1 MAEFIFEML
10 QDIRVDMRKYL
21 KDFEIITLSRLY
33 IDSRPQSLSY
43 YRSSEF
49 VINFDVRQS
58 GVSIP
63 AVLNSNLSYPSI
75 NVINLS
81 TC

>member
-1 MAEFIFEML
+1 M
-10 QDIRVDMRKYL
+10 
-21 KDFEIITLSRLY
+21 LY
-33 IDSRPQSLSY
+33 IDTRLQSLSY

-81 TC
+81 TCQYCGQSPKQLSSTLYKVSYRGGP

>member
-1 MAEFIFEML
+1 M
-10 QDIRVDMRKYL
+10 
-21 KDFEIITLSRLY
+21 LY
-33 IDSRPQSLSY
+33 IDTRLQSLSY

-49 VINFDVRQS
+49 VINFGVRQS